1 MDQELTETR
10 IMDGKG
16 KSQLQLQEYLKC
28 VFLHMPGYICLVNLK
43 GQKRS

>member
-16 KSQLQLQEYLKC
+16 KSQQAIYNYRSTWS
-28 VFLHMPGYICLVNLK
+28 VYFYICLDIFAL
-43 GQKRS
+43 